1 MSLRGVTPSRVYGPS
16 RRHDICNT
24 GGMLVFGLLGL
35 VVAQGADALI
45 LQRDR
50 QPTMLRGATEV
61 PLSMP
66 PLEGELFDELHA
78 EIAGETE
85 VEVQGQRFEIS
96 VEPHR
101 LVLRR
106 ASVAKLEDPPPQR
119 AAPPRPV
126 VAAPPSGGFERWIAL
141 ARHQGASD
149 IFLSS
154 GRPPFIRHGGEV
166 VTLEQTPIDPD
177 AMRGFVETL
186 LEPEVLDRLKTHGS
200 ADAGWEYGGT
210 RYRVHAFSQIDGLS
224 LALRPIRTDLPNLH
238 SLGLPESFHRLTQWR
253 NGLVLMTGMAGSGKS
268 TTLIALL
275 ERLCRTSA
283 KHIVTLEDPIEY
295 RFTSHSALVHQR
307 ELGTHVSSFAE
318 GLRAAMREA
327 PDIIL
332 LGEMRD
338 RETIAA
344 ALTAAE
350 TGHLVLSTLHCA
362 NAATAIDRIV
372 DAFEEHRH
380 GMVRSQLATVLRAV
394 VSQALL
400 PSTRPPR
407 RVPAYELLLNNTAV
421 ASKIRE
427 GRGHQLRSELHPGRA
442 EGMIPM
448 EATLDALVQRGEI
461 TAELARQVAP
471 NASLLSS

>member
-1 MSLRGVTPSRVYGPS
+1 
-16 RRHDICNT
+16 
-24 GGMLVFGLLGL
+24 MLVFGLLGL

-50 QPTMLRGATEV
+50 PPTLLRGGMEV

-66 PLEGELFDELHA
+66 PLAEELFDELLA
-78 EIAGETE
+78 EVSGQAE
-85 VEVQGQRFEIS
+85 VEAQGQRFE
-96 VEPHR
+96 VAAEPHR

-106 ASVAKLEDPPPQR
+106 ASARATAPADETPPRTPAPTPAATPPPG
-119 AAPPRPV
+119 A
-126 VAAPPSGGFERWIAL
+126 FERWVAQ
-141 ARHQGASD
+141 AERQGASD
-149 IFLSS
+149 VFLSS

-166 VTLEQTPIDPD
+166 VTLGDTPIDAD
-177 AMRGFVETL
+177 AMRQFIQTL
-186 LEPEVLDRLKTHGS
+186 LGPEARLRLETHGS
-200 ADAGWEYGGT
+200 ADAGWEHDGT
-210 RYRVHAFSQIDGLS
+210 RYRVHAFEQIDGPS
-224 LALRPIRTDLPNLH
+224 LALRPIRTDPPNLH
-238 SLGLPESFHRLTQWR
+238 ALGLPEAFHRLTQWR

-268 TTLIALL
+268 TTLVALL

-295 RFTSHSALVHQR
+295 RFTATTALVQQR
-307 ELGTHVSSFAE
+307 EVGIHVSSFAE

-327 PDIIL
+327 PDVIL

-372 DAFEEHRH
+372 DVFEEHRH
-380 GMVRSQLATVLRAV
+380 GQVRSQLATVLRAV

-421 ASKIRE
+421 ASKIRD
-427 GRGHQLRSELHPGRA
+427 GRGYQLRSELHPGRA

-448 EATLDALVQRGEI
+448 EVSLDALVERGEI

-471 NASLLSS
+471 NASLLRGG

>member
-1 MSLRGVTPSRVYGPS
+1 
-16 RRHDICNT
+16 
-24 GGMLVFGLLGL
+24 MLVHGLLDL
-35 VVAQGADALI
+35 VVAQGADALV

-50 QPTMLRGATEV
+50 PPTLLRAGVDV

-66 PLEGELFDELHA
+66 PLAGELFDELRA
-78 EIAGETE
+78 ELEGQTH
-85 VEVQGQRFEIS
+85 VEAQGQRFEVATEGSRI
-96 VEPHR
+96 
-101 LVLRR
+101 VLRKPS
-106 ASVAKLEDPPPQR
+106 ATQ
-119 AAPPRPV
+119 AAPPTEAAPT
-126 VAAPPSGGFERWIAL
+126 AAPPPPAPVPFAPPGAFDTWIAEAQRL
-141 ARHQGASD
+141 DASD
-149 IFLSS
+149 VFFSA
-154 GRPPFIRHGGEV
+154 GRPPFVRRGGAVEPLSTAPV
-166 VTLEQTPIDPD
+166 DDASMRDFTAAILGPD
-177 AMRGFVETL
+177 AMA
-186 LEPEVLDRLKTHGS
+186 RLHEHGS
-200 ADAGWEYGGT
+200 ADAGWQHGNM
-210 RYRVHAFSQIDGLS
+210 RYRVHAFEQIDGLS
-224 LALRPIRTDLPNLH
+224 LALRPIRTDPPSLH
-238 SLGLPESFHRLTQWR
+238 ALGLPESFHRLTQWR

-268 TTLIALL
+268 TTLVALL

-295 RFTSHSALVHQR
+295 RFRSQTALLHQR
-307 ELGTHVSSFAE
+307 EVGTHVSSFAE

-327 PDIIL
+327 PDVIL

-338 RETIAA
+338 RETIGA

-372 DAFEEHRH
+372 DVFEEHRH
-380 GMVRSQLATVLRAV
+380 AQVRTQLATVLRAV

-421 ASKIRE
+421 ASKIRD
-427 GRGHQLRSELHPGRA
+427 GRGHQLRSELHPGQA

-448 EATLDALVQRGEI
+448 ETSLDELVQRREI

-471 NASLLSS
+471 NASLLKS